1 MDDGSF
7 DCFNLE
13 KSIAAI
19 AATLKVAPGQVRAA
33 AELLAAGGTIPFI
46 ARYRKEATRGLDEQ
60 ALRAI
65 DESLAKARE
74 LADRKA
80 TILKTIDGQGQLT
93 DALRRQIEDCG
104 DKREL
109 EDLYLPFKPKRRTR
123 ATIARERGLEPLAE
137 ILLRQEPLGRPRS
150 EILRPYVSAEREVP
164 DEAAAL
170 AGACDIV
177 AERWSE
183 DAPTRGWLA
192 GQAAQ
197 SGAVCSKLRR
207 GKQEEAAK
215 FEMYFDHQ
223 EPCRRVPSHRFLAM
237 QRGEAEQLLRVSIA
251 LDDEEVL
258 RNLRQ
263 RFVRNP
269 QFEFHRD
276 LLATVEDC
284 YRRLL
289 LPATE
294 TAVLQD
300 LKENAD
306 AEAIA
311 VFARNLRELLLAPPA
326 GPQVTIGIDPGF
338 RTGCK
343 VAVVDGTGK
352 HLAHTTIYP
361 TPPRN
366 DVEQAEQALAGLIEE
381 HGARLIAI
389 GNGTASRETDAFV
402 AAMLRQRR
410 LEVTKVVVS
419 ESGASIY
426 SASETAAR
434 EHPDLDLTVRGAL
447 SIARRLQ
454 DPLAELVKIDPKAI
468 GVGQYQHDVNQ
479 SQLRKTLDWEVESCV
494 NSVGVDVNMAS
505 ASLLAYVAGIG
516 PKLAERIVAY
526 RDANGR
532 FESREAI
539 RKVPKLGPKAFEQ
552 AAGFLRIRD
561 GAQPLD
567 NSAVHPESYHVVEK
581 MAARLGVAARQLVGN
596 AALAARL
603 RAEDFVEGAVGL
615 PTVRDILAELAKPGR
630 DPRSEFKVARFAE
643 GVEELEDLREGMI
656 LEGVVTNVTRF
667 GAFVDIGVHQDGLVH
682 ISQLANKYVQDP
694 SEVVSVGDVVKV
706 KVLEVDLDR
715 RRVAL
720 SRKQGLAPSG

>member
-1 MDDGSF
+1 
-7 DCFNLE
+7 
-13 KSIAAI
+13 
-19 AATLKVAPGQVRAA
+19 
-33 AELLAAGGTIPFI
+33 
-46 ARYRKEATRGLDEQ
+46 
-60 ALRAI
+60 
-65 DESLAKARE
+65 
-74 LADRKA
+74 
-80 TILKTIDGQGQLT
+80 
-93 DALRRQIEDCG
+93 
-104 DKREL
+104 
-109 EDLYLPFKPKRRTR
+109 
-123 ATIARERGLEPLAE
+123 
-137 ILLRQEPLGRPRS
+137 
-150 EILRPYVSAEREVP
+150 
-164 DEAAAL
+164 
-170 AGACDIV
+170 
-177 AERWSE
+177 
-183 DAPTRGWLA
+183 
-192 GQAAQ
+192 
-197 SGAVCSKLRR
+197 
-207 GKQEEAAK
+207 
-215 FEMYFDHQ
+215 
-223 EPCRRVPSHRFLAM
+223 M

-294 TAVLQD
+294 TAVLPD

-468 GVGQYQHDVNQ
+468 GVGHT
-479 SQLRKTLDWEVESCV
+479 ST
-494 NSVGVDVNMAS
+494 
-505 ASLLAYVAGIG
+505 
-516 PKLAERIVAY
+516 
-526 RDANGR
+526 
-532 FESREAI
+532 
-539 RKVPKLGPKAFEQ
+539 
-552 AAGFLRIRD
+552 
-561 GAQPLD
+561 
-567 NSAVHPESYHVVEK
+567 
-581 MAARLGVAARQLVGN
+581 
-596 AALAARL
+596 
-603 RAEDFVEGAVGL
+603 
-615 PTVRDILAELAKPGR
+615 T
-630 DPRSEFKVARFAE
+630 
-643 GVEELEDLREGMI
+643 
-656 LEGVVTNVTRF
+656 
-667 GAFVDIGVHQDGLVH
+667 
-682 ISQLANKYVQDP
+682 
-694 SEVVSVGDVVKV
+694 
-706 KVLEVDLDR
+706 
-715 RRVAL
+715 
-720 SRKQGLAPSG
+720 